1 MPTSRRH
8 ARKIR
13 STASICCREPGSIRQ
28 RKVPIDYATLKL
40 IHVSCVV
47 SSYALFFI
55 RGVWMLRD
63 SSLLRRRWVRI
74 VPHVIDTLLLGS
86 AITLA
91 LMLRQYPFVADWIT
105 AKVVAL
111 FGYIGLGMVAL
122 RFARTRR
129 TQLAAWLAAQVV
141 FIYIV
146 AVALTRN
153 PLPWMSAV

>member
-1 MPTSRRH
+1 M
-8 ARKIR
+8 
-13 STASICCREPGSIRQ
+13 Q
-28 RKVPIDYATLKL
+28 IDYATLKL

-47 SSYALFFI
+47 TSYALFFI

-63 SSLLRRRWVRI
+63 SSLLHRRWVRI

-91 LMLRQYPFVADWIT
+91 LMLHQYPFVAGWIT

-111 FGYIGLGMVAL
+111 FVYVGLGMVAL
-122 RFARTRR
+122 RFGRTRGER
-129 TQLAAWLAAQVV
+129 VQAWLAAQVV

-146 AVALTRN
+146 SVALTRN
-153 PLPWMSAV
+153 PLPWVGAT

>member
-1 MPTSRRH
+1 ML
-8 ARKIR
+8 
-13 STASICCREPGSIRQ
+13 
-28 RKVPIDYATLKL
+28 IDYATVKL

-47 SSYALFFI
+47 LSYMLFFV

-63 SSLLRRRWVRI
+63 SPLLYRRWVRV

-86 AITLA
+86 AITLVI
-91 LMLRQYPFVADWIT
+91 LLCQYPFVAGWLT
-105 AKVVAL
+105 AKVLAL
-111 FGYIGLGMVAL
+111 FVYIGLGMVAF

>member
-13 STASICCREPGSIRQ
+13 STASICCLESGYFHQ
-28 RKVPIDYATLKL
+28 RKATIDYATLKL
-40 IHVSCVV
+40 IHVSCVAT
-47 SSYALFFI
+47 SYALFFV
-55 RGVWMLRD
+55 RGVWLLRD
-63 SSLLRRRWVRI
+63 SHWLRRRWVRI

-91 LMLRQYPFVADWIT
+91 LMLHQYPFVAGWLT

-111 FGYIGLGMVAL
+111 VGYIGLGMVAL

>member
-1 MPTSRRH
+1 M
-8 ARKIR
+8 
-13 STASICCREPGSIRQ
+13 Q
-28 RKVPIDYATLKL
+28 IDYATLKL

-47 SSYALFFI
+47 TSYALFFI

-63 SSLLRRRWVRI
+63 SSLLHRRWVRI

-91 LMLRQYPFVADWIT
+91 LMLHQYPFVAGWIT

-111 FGYIGLGMVAL
+111 FVYVGLGMVAL
-122 RFARTRR
+122 RFGRTRGER
-129 TQLAAWLAAQVV
+129 VQAWLAAQVV

-146 AVALTRN
+146 SVALTRN
-153 PLPWMSAV
+153 PLPWVSAT

>member
-1 MPTSRRH
+1 M
-8 ARKIR
+8 
-13 STASICCREPGSIRQ
+13 Q
-28 RKVPIDYATLKL
+28 IDYATLKL

-47 SSYALFFI
+47 TSYALFFI

-63 SSLLRRRWVRI
+63 SSLLHRRWVRI

-91 LMLRQYPFVADWIT
+91 LMLHQYPFVAGWIT

-111 FGYIGLGMVAL
+111 FVYVGLGMVAL
-122 RFARTRR
+122 RFGRTRGKR
-129 TQLAAWLAAQVV
+129 VQAWLAAQVV

-146 AVALTRN
+146 SVALTRN
-153 PLPWMSAV
+153 PLPWVSAT